1 MTSTPLSKQEL
12 LERKKAVLTKF
23 YGGER
28 KAYYH
33 DFRLSDGVCI
43 HCSTFIG
50 DAMNGPAPRM
60 CKVITPDEVALFR
73 PEEI

>member
-1 MTSTPLSKQEL
+1 MKDHKPTNLS
-12 LERKKAVLTKF
+12 ERKKAVLEKF

-43 HCSTFIG
+43 HCRTFIG
-50 DAMNGPAPRM
+50 DAKMRM
-60 CKVITPDEVALFR
+60 CNVITPDEVALFR
-73 PEEI
+73 GDEQ